1 MSRIKHEILLLLCLL
16 CGHIYAQNN
25 LDISPEAFQIL
36 VTQVENLSKLVEHQ
50 NGVINELQDKF
61 KFQENLNNEL
71 MDRLYQQ
78 ERIMED
84 LSAKLVTHDKHQ
96 SSISISTGPK
106 TTNNNSASRQSSDQQ
121 KDVKHLRQGISRKRQ
136 TPSTTVAFFATITQ
150 MFEDNLGIH
159 QNLIFE
165 DVLTNIGNGY
175 NSHHGVFT
183 VPVSGIYLLT
193 SSLLSRNGQEYWVE
207 MVVNGSP
214 IARLNGHG
222 TEGRHSTG
230 TQTAIVF
237 LNKGDDVAIQN
248 YYHVDSFWGNKYS
261 SFGGVL
267 LQEYEANSLPDVIG

>member
-1 MSRIKHEILLLLCLL
+1 MARVKHEILLLLCLL

-71 MDRLYQQ
+71 MDRLDQQ
-78 ERIMED
+78 ERIIED
-84 LSAKLVTHDKHQ
+84 LSYKLVEHDKHR
-96 SSISISTGPK
+96 SSNSIPTGPK
-106 TTNNNSASRQSSDQQ
+106 TTSNNSASRQ
-121 KDVKHLRQGISRKRQ
+121 KDVKHLRQGIIRKRQ
-136 TPSTTVAFFATITQ
+136 NPSTTVAFFATITKAA
-150 MFEDNLGIH
+150 EDNLGIH

-175 NSHHGVFT
+175 SNHHGVFT

-193 SSLLSRNGQEYWVE
+193 SSVLSRHGQEYWAE

-214 IARLNGHG
+214 IARLNGYG
-222 TEGRHSTG
+222 TDGRHATG

-248 YYHVDSFWGNKYS
+248 YINVDSFWGDKYS

-267 LQEYEANSLPDVIG
+267 LQEYEDNSPPAVIG